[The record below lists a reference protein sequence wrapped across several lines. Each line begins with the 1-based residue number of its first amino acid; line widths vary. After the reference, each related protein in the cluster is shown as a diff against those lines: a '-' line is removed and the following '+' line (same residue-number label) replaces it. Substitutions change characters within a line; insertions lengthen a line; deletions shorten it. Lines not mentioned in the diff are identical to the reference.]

1 MRRFVSC
8 FVYAVILSY
17 PLVSMAAPAI
27 ERDPRSREERLVR
40 AAYAKLAA
48 YNRAS
53 YAARFGRQ
61 EASAADLAMRFELR
75 DFQTGRLEDRRTSF
89 VTDLVTVASGEIIR
103 GAMHGMTA
111 PGGASLAYQA
121 EWTAAPWSSLHDQ
134 YLTVGEAMARET
146 EASFDIGKYTS
157 YEVTVWFEGRSRTYR
172 AMAIFHNRF
181 DPANDFVPE
190 FLDDVVGLGGTLT
203 QVARDSREPFRDA
216 EPKGLRRA
224 TKQEIA
230 AIEGT
235 RGQKF
240 KVAANSMCNY
250 FDDYDTRDHNDGAH
264 SLSASFCHDCLTTV
278 YSETSAYHTC
288 DSRAEA
294 HGFEFGD
301 VTGIGKHAYGVATD
315 HTAGNNAPL
324 SQDVSCASGAG
335 MVVIECSFF
344 NCASASLTVGV
355 EVKGGEAGVSLSSP
369 EANQIWSTKSGS
381 AHTCGGQEVESGASP
396 VTRTGSDG
404 GAGPQEDMDQVA
416 EPGCTNYHYWV
427 VWVRVGNVIY
437 VVSVD
442 YLGCD

>member
-1 MRRFVSC
+1 MKGELMKRFVSG
-8 FVYAVILSY
+8 FLYAVILLC
-17 PLVSMAAPAI
+17 PLVSTLAAEMELEIAR
-27 ERDPRSREERLVR
+27 EPRSREERLVR

-53 YAARFGRQ
+53 YAASFGRQ
-61 EASAADLAMRFELR
+61 QAFAGDLAMRFDLR
-75 DFQTGRLEDRRTSF
+75 DFHTGRLEDRRTTF

-103 GAMHGMTA
+103 GVMHGMSA
-111 PGGASLAYQA
+111 PGAASLAYEA
-121 EWTAAPWSSLHDQ
+121 DWAPAPWSSLHDQ
-134 YLTVGEAMARET
+134 YLTIGEAMARET

-203 QVARDSREPFRDA
+203 Q
-216 EPKGLRRA
+216 
-224 TKQEIA
+224 IA

-235 RGQKF
+235 RGQQF
-240 KVAANSMCNY
+240 KVAANSLCNY
-250 FDDYDTRDHNDGAH
+250 YDDVDFRDHNDGAH

-278 YSETSAYHTC
+278 YSETSVYHTC
-288 DSRAEA
+288 DSRATA
-294 HGFEFGD
+294 QGYEFGE

-344 NCASASLTVGV
+344 SCGSASLTLGV
-355 EVKGGEAGVSLSSP
+355 EVKGGQAGVSLSSP
-369 EANQIWSTKSGS
+369 EPNQIWSTKFGS
-381 AHTCGGQEVESGASP
+381 AHTCGGEEVESGASQ
-396 VTRTGSDG
+396 VTRSGSEG
-404 GAGPQEDMDQVA
+404 GAGPQEEMDQVA

-437 VVSVD
+437 VISAD
-442 YLGCD
+442 YIGCD